1 MWPFGHVL
9 PALLSPSCMPPLWDG
24 VCKPPP
30 AGLLE
35 PVLPARV
42 LCCFPAPKRPFLT
55 PKHHPFSGETEA
67 HVVEQCW
74 ERGCQLK

>member
-1 MWPFGHVL
+1 MWPFGHIL
-9 PALLSPSCMPPLWDG
+9 PALLSPGYLAQLWDG

-55 PKHHPFSGETEA
+55 PNIAPFQGKLSHAWWSSARKGA
-67 HVVEQCW
+67 V
-74 ERGCQLK
+74 G